1 MCRANVEV
9 SVADTIQTV
18 GGAKGL
24 QALAKMSSKKSMADV
39 LKAAKAEE
47 VRVKQDAAEKELA
60 SKDSLA
66 AAKLALRRF
75 RAASKAL
82 SFKHVATPLTA
93 LVGSLVVLGGLSY
106 FELAMRTAGAVDT
119 QLWIG
124 SFAALCSLS
133 ADAPGG
139 MIVVARYPHNN
150 REPLCMHNIVPGKL
164 KPR

>member
-1 MCRANVEV
+1 MARR
-9 SVADTIQTV
+9 
-18 GGAKGL
+18 L
-24 QALAKMSSKKSMADV
+24 QALAKMSTKYGRRAQSGEGGGGARQARDRG
-39 LKAAKAEE
+39 EG
-47 VRVKQDAAEKELA
+47 LA

-124 SFAALCSLS
+124 SFAALCTLLF
-133 ADAPGG
+133 A
-139 MIVVARYPHNN
+139 ARRARRAARAALGHTIGRRDRRALDPT
-150 REPLCMHNIVPGKL
+150 
-164 KPR
+164 PRWTSTPTSRAWWRRRSPSPR